1 MKKVNFFKVMSAC
14 VAFAAVTFTS
24 CSEEEMTL
32 TAPDVIIPEMPET
45 PVIPA
50 TASVA
55 VSVYSVST
63 SDAASNAVLLTVENI
78 DATANI
84 GKTMTVECPAIEGYI
99 VAPATT
105 VAIPQLN
112 DGQAV
117 VVPVAFYVAS
127 EGSAEEAIMQQF
139 YDNAEKVEDIILIDK
154 KENTKTITNELKRFT
169 TIKAEKLEYFT
180 GYEYVG
186 ETEKPESKAAASGY
200 EFMESLFSKIA
211 FVKEELGTKDEDGNE
226 VREFFLNP
234 YHQTTVTYEQ
244 PGETYV
250 TEIEFNGS
258 VYYVEFKKAGAA
270 IWTMSKHTVME
281 KYTHEWAHIHTH
293 GHAGHDWLHG
303 NSNAGG
309 GIVKGE

>member
-55 VSVYSVST
+55 VSVYSVSSEVT
-63 SDAASNAVLLTVENI
+63 SGAVLLAVENI

-84 GKTMTVECPAIEGYI
+84 GKTMTVDCPAIEGYI
-99 VAPATT
+99 VAPSTT

-127 EGSAEEAIMQQF
+127 EGTAAASILTQFKDAE
-139 YDNAEKVEDIILIDK
+139 NATVGEEIVLI
-154 KENTKTITNELKRFT
+154 EEEEETITNDKKRYIT
-169 TIKAEKLEYFT
+169 VPSEKLSYFS
-180 GYEYVG
+180 GIEYVG
-186 ETEKPESKAAASGY
+186 ETEKPESKAATAY
-200 EFMESLFSKIA
+200 EFVESVLKDTKFEN
-211 FVKEELGTKDEDGNE
+211 KELKTL
-226 VREFFLNP
+226 EFFLNP
-234 YHQTTVTYEQ
+234 YHQTTTTFSQVGNTVVYK
-244 PGETYV
+244 
-250 TEIEFNGS
+250 IEFNGET
-258 VYYVEFKKAGAA
+258 YYAEFKKAGAA